1 MTMARAVTFLVL
13 SGLIMV
19 LGIVL
24 IIVRVNEGLL
34 DSSISDRDSGARVGD
49 NAATPTGGQGGLSPG
64 QAGATATAA
73 IRTVT
78 ALAGGRTPNT
88 NAPTPSGR
96 DITQV
101 AIGATTEVNGSRYTV
116 HQVADP
122 EAPGLFT
129 TTTGNRR
136 VALEV
141 TQQAVANDVA
151 YSFANFRLRD
161 ANGQEH
167 TWAITNTSPR
177 FESGTLKAG
186 ESRRGWISF
195 QVPTGVGIDA
205 LILLTPGQA
214 GGTAIV
220 TLK

>member
-1 MTMARAVTFLVL
+1 MTMARAVLFLVL
-13 SGLIMV
+13 SGLIMAV
-19 LGIVL
+19 GIVL
-24 IIVRVNEGLL
+24 LIVRVNEGLI
-34 DSSISDRDSGARVGD
+34 DSSINDRNTGARVGE
-49 NAATPTGGQGGLSPG
+49 NAATPTGGTGGFSPG

-73 IRTVT
+73 VRTVT
-78 ALAGGRTPNT
+78 ALAGGRTPNGT
-88 NAPTPSGR
+88 APTPSGR

-101 AIGATTEVNGSRYTV
+101 PVGATTEVGGSRYTV

-129 TTTGNRR
+129 TTAGNRR
-136 VALEV
+136 VALEI
-141 TQQAVANDVA
+141 TQEAVANNVT

-161 ANGQEH
+161 VNGEEH
-167 TWAITNTSPR
+167 TWAITNTSPQ
-177 FESGTLKAG
+177 FQSGTLKAG
-186 ESRRGWISF
+186 ESKRGWISF

-205 LILLTPGQA
+205 LILLTPGKA

>member
-1 MTMARAVTFLVL
+1 MTMARAVIFLVL
-13 SGLIMV
+13 SGLIMA

-24 IIVRVNEGLL
+24 VIVRVNEGLI
-34 DSSISDRDSGARVGD
+34 DGSITARDSGARVGES
-49 NAATPTGGQGGLSPG
+49 AATPVGVDSGLSPG
-64 QAGATATAA
+64 QAGATATAV

-78 ALAGGRTPNT
+78 ALAGGRTPNST
-88 NAPTPSGR
+88 PPTPSGR

-101 AIGATTEVNGSRYTV
+101 PVGATTEVNGSRYTV

-129 TTTGNRR
+129 TTAGNRR
-136 VALEV
+136 VALEI
-141 TQQAVANDVA
+141 TQEAVANNVA

-161 ANGQEH
+161 ANGEEH
-167 TWAITNTSPR
+167 TWAITNTSPK
-177 FESGTLKAG
+177 FDSGTLKAG
-186 ESRRGWISF
+186 ESKRGWISF
-195 QVPTGVGIDA
+195 QVPTGLAIDS
-205 LILLTPGQA
+205 LILLIPGKA